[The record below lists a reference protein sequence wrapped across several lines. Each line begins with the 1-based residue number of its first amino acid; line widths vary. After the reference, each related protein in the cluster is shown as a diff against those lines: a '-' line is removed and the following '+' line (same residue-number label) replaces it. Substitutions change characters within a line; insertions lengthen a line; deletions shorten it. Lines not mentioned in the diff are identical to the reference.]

1 MRRTTILLAS
11 ALFIAGSA
19 GACGA
24 EITRGAISVPL
35 DEVRMVAFPRPISTL
50 YVGNPVIA
58 DITMIDKRH
67 AFVLG
72 KAFGNTNI
80 IALDGTGHQ
89 ISNRQI
95 VVFGSAGST
104 VTLQKG
110 ASRVTYACAG
120 SRCETA
126 PVPGDGADPYNTA
139 MDQIQKHQELGSKT
153 GGAQ

>member
-1 MRRTTILLAS
+1 MRRTTFLFAT
-11 ALFIAGSA
+11 ALIAA
-19 GACGA
+19 GCTAALGA

-35 DEVRMVAFPRPISTL
+35 DEVRMIAFPSAISTL

-80 IALDGTGHQ
+80 IALDGAGHQ

-110 ASRVTYACAG
+110 ASRVTYACSG
-120 SRCETA
+120 SRCEAA
-126 PVPGDGADPYNTA
+126 PVPGDGNDPYNTG
-139 MDQIQKHQELGSKT
+139 MEQIQKHQELGSKT
-153 GGAQ
+153 GAGQ